1 MNHGISR
8 KFSIKMKT
16 FGLVKAGKHNGLL
29 DTVHWQSDGDSSSPR
44 KVVLDWVPSFTR
56 DNIPDVVKFI
66 GTFKTLTGV
75 YEHTVSSTLLKRS
88 DLSIVECCEQEVSLE
103 CLPMCKAKNLVDS
116 LTMSTE
122 SCKAQMHKL
131 QRCYLTGKDL
141 DQFNPEE
148 AVIVERTNF
157 LRLVFKTNSE
167 FEVFIG
173 SLKGKGLIGRLKNV

>member
-1 MNHGISR
+1 
-8 KFSIKMKT
+8 
-16 FGLVKAGKHNGLL
+16 
-29 DTVHWQSDGDSSSPR
+29 
-44 KVVLDWVPSFTR
+44 
-56 DNIPDVVKFI
+56 
-66 GTFKTLTGV
+66 
-75 YEHTVSSTLLKRS
+75 
-88 DLSIVECCEQEVSLE
+88 
-103 CLPMCKAKNLVDS
+103 MCKAKNLVDS

>member
-8 KFSIKMKT
+8 EFSIKMKT
-16 FGLVKAGKHNGLL
+16 FELVKAGKHNGLL

-75 YEHTVSSTLLKRS
+75 YEHTVPSTLLKRS

-148 AVIVERTNF
+148 AVIVKTRINLQVMIRT
-157 LRLVFKTNSE
+157 V
-167 FEVFIG
+167 
-173 SLKGKGLIGRLKNV
+173 

>member
-1 MNHGISR
+1 MGRVLQQTIY
-8 KFSIKMKT
+8 FSLESKT
-16 FGLVKAGKHNGLL
+16 DLNRFQAGKHNGLL

-157 LRLVFKTNSE
+157 LRTVFYSNIPAQ
-167 FEVFIG
+167 FRAG
-173 SLKGKGLIGRLKNV
+173 CAG